1 MSISFDKPF
10 PDDLAKELNA
20 RSGSIAN
27 RSVSWNYEKY
37 AYIKMQGTGD
47 TKTIIEAIPGMK
59 MGDGTNGGTPESLY
73 TSEDGIKKFK
83 PLLKSVS
90 ISNQGAQDYT
100 DSYIYEIEAQFTVY
114 TQDDLDL
121 AESVYMRPGAEIQFD
136 FGWIG
141 GTGAKCNKGSVKAN
155 VYNFSFGL
163 GDDGAFDCTI
173 KCMSPS
179 GLWAGDEMGTPAEE
193 VTDDEGEKKTPE
205 LLESLENSFRKAF
218 GLGSEDDASDVSK
231 LGDNKIRF
239 KRAKMI
245 GGGKVANIDGLFG
258 AAELIVESKWYNDTE
273 NYIAF
278 TNLDTLIQ
286 YLNAQIKGSDNTYSI
301 AETGDISKYPDG
313 VGFGSADPNKF
324 FLPGPQGAYG
334 DPSLGGGGNEAN
346 FSRWGKNLENESSSN
361 KFKGEIA
368 KIAISIRHI
377 IDTYESL
384 EKDTPRVGGFKKAVK
399 VSDFLNTL
407 FSDLETVTGGL
418 ISLSLIPT
426 KNGEVL
432 SPDNQEGSIELMVAN
447 KRMVS
452 NSDDAKAN
460 ATSGTYTFKILGAGS
475 ITKSVS
481 LDSDFDSDMLVA
493 ATRTSVEKGTSNGH
507 LIIED
512 GTLKLNPAGANG
524 GLYPP
529 SPSGKAIDIS
539 KQQAGATMDKLK
551 EKRWAMGKDG
561 CDPPKTKS
569 YQNAMRNYINQNCKK
584 DAGLKGGR
592 YGEMIYTLNLGVT
605 IDGIWGIPFLA
616 PITIDRL
623 PKPFKKDNCFFTIT
637 GVTHNFDG
645 QGGWETSLETVMRIV

>member
-10 PDDLAKELNA
+10 PDDLRKELNA

-47 TKTIIEAIPGMK
+47 TKTIIEAKPGMK

-114 TQDDLDL
+114 TQNDLNL

-136 FGWIG
+136 FGWVG

-179 GLWAGDEMGTPAEE
+179 GLWAGDEMGTPAEA
-193 VTDDEGEKKTPE
+193 VKDADGKTKTPE

-218 GLGSEDDASDVSK
+218 GLDSDDDASDVKK

-239 KRAKMI
+239 ARTKMV
-245 GGGKVANIDGLFG
+245 GGGKVAGINGLFG
-258 AAELIVESKWYNDTE
+258 AAELIVESGWFNDTE

-278 TNLDTLIQ
+278 TNLDTLIL
-286 YLNAQIKGSDNTYSI
+286 YLNAQIKGSDNKYFI
-301 AETGDISKYPDG
+301 AETGAISKYPDG
-313 VGFGSADPNKF
+313 IGFGSADPNKF

-334 DPSLGGGGNEAN
+334 DPSLGGGGNQAN
-346 FSRWGKNLENESSSN
+346 FAKWGKNLENESSGN

-368 KIAISIRHI
+368 KIAISINHI
-377 IDTYESL
+377 IETFTRL

-399 VSDFLNTL
+399 VSDFLNAL

-418 ISLSLIPT
+418 ISLSLLPT
-426 KNGEVL
+426 KNGEIL

-452 NSDDAKAN
+452 NSDTAKTN
-460 ATSGTYTFKILGAGS
+460 ATSGTYKFKILGPGS

-493 ATRTSVEKGTSNGH
+493 ATQTSVEKGTSNGH
-507 LIIED
+507 LIIKD
-512 GTLKLNPAGANG
+512 GTLQSE

-529 SPSGKAIDIS
+529 SPSGAAIDIS
-539 KQQAGATMDKLK
+539 KATNATTMESLK
-551 EKRWAMGKDG
+551 EKRWEMGKDG
-561 CDPPKTKS
+561 CDPPKTKA
-569 YQNAMRNYINQNCKK
+569 YQNGMRNFINQNCKK
-584 DAGLKGGR
+584 DGGLKGGR